1 MQVDFQ
7 YLFGWTN
14 SDQVNLWNGL
24 ITSVC
29 ALGSAIG
36 SLVAGPPAEKFG
48 KLKSMHI
55 TNILVIIGCAL
66 TCIQNE
72 YVILI
77 GRFIFGFAA
86 GAFSVFVP
94 SFINELSP
102 TEMKGSLGSL
112 TQILITLGIFLSNL
126 FGLPLPESIKDPI
139 ADNFINN
146 NYWRIVNAI
155 PILFAVG

>member
-1 MQVDFQ
+1 
-7 YLFGWTN
+7 
-14 SDQVNLWNGL
+14 
-24 ITSVC
+24 
-29 ALGSAIG
+29 
-36 SLVAGPPAEKFG
+36 
-48 KLKSMHI
+48 MHI
-55 TNILVIIGCAL
+55 TNILVIIGCSL

-72 YVILI
+72 YLILI

-112 TQILITLGIFLSNL
+112 TQILITLGIFISNL

-139 ADNFINN
+139 ANNFINN